1 MILFHGWKKSNLTFS
16 VKSIWSS
23 LPTKK
28 FGSHSLCSVP
38 SGLRRPHS
46 PAVFI
51 VSNKKKLNYLN
62 QQKETHGSMWKKTP
76 LAVSRGLRSE
86 WILIFS
92 IWIYFSSGS
101 LLSEEYKKK
110 LHLKP
115 SIPHRSI
122 DGSISGRSVCFT
134 SKRKTADKGN
144 CWRFLGGRFGEGR
157 GRSNFKDEGAVLR
170 HSFLRCDFDDF
181 PQWALQTSQMKK
193 NID

>member
-28 FGSHSLCSVP
+28 FGSHSLCRVP

-46 PAVFI
+46 SAVFI
-51 VSNKKKLNYLN
+51 VSNKKKLNYLISAKRDSRVHV
-62 QQKETHGSMWKKTP
+62 KEIP
-76 LAVSRGLRSE
+76 LSVSRGLCFKC
-86 WILIFS
+86 ILVFS

-181 PQWALQTSQMKK
+181 PQWALQTA
-193 NID
+193 

>member
-1 MILFHGWKKSNLTFS
+1 
-16 VKSIWSS
+16 
-23 LPTKK
+23 
-28 FGSHSLCSVP
+28 
-38 SGLRRPHS
+38 
-46 PAVFI
+46 
-51 VSNKKKLNYLN
+51 
-62 QQKETHGSMWKKTP
+62 MWKKTP
-76 LAVSRGLRSE
+76 LAVSRGLRSK

-101 LLSEEYKKK
+101 LLGEEYKKR

-157 GRSNFKDEGAVLR
+157 GQGAILKTKEPSFAILSFVVISTISHNEHFKHRRWRRILIKCSPAINLPLIETV
-170 HSFLRCDFDDF
+170 
-181 PQWALQTSQMKK
+181 QWFCLSDMVWCYSGLQ
-193 NID
+193 I